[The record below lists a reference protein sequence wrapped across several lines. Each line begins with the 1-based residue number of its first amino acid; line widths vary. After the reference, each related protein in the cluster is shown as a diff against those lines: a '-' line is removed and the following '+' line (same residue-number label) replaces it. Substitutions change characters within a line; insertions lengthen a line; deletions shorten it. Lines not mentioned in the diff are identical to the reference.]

1 MNKIINSR
9 YFKWFRKL
17 YLKDLYKHI
26 KEAGNSHRLVR
37 FCCHYEGNYSIF
49 ISWKD
54 LKEVKENMDSETLDR
69 YGGAFTCNRSWFLTN
84 YDRRKFLE
92 ECLAKF

>member
-17 YLKDLYKHI
+17 YLKDLYKKI
-26 KEAGNSHRLVR
+26 LRKGKPY
-37 FCCHYEGNYSIF
+37 FCCHYEGVYSIF

-54 LKEVKENMDSETLDR
+54 LKEVKENMDSKRLR
-69 YGGAFTCNRSWFLTN
+69 PNIVHFTCSFIWFYSH
-84 YDRRKFLE
+84 YDRLKFLE
-92 ECLAKF
+92 ECLSKF